1 MIKPITN
8 RLRYNLPMPDF
19 LEIPERLV
27 PLLRLLAETAT
38 HHTTPLYV
46 VGGFV
51 RDNLLRLPAYE
62 PDLDLVA
69 VGNAPALVKALAAQH
84 GGSFTAHPPFG
95 TATWHLPSGMP
106 MRAIDFAT
114 TRTETYAAAAALPMV
129 TLISGTDALQ
139 RDAHRR
145 DFSVNTLAMQ
155 LAPEPFGLLID
166 PLGALPDLHQGVLR
180 TLHPHS
186 FRDDPTRLLRAARFV
201 ARLGFRLAAE
211 SAAELPL
218 GLPHIAALS
227 GERLRH
233 EFDLIFAEDLPEIA
247 LRWLADHGVLAA
259 IDSRLTFD
267 ERWQAAYPALRALS
281 ASLADLDPLVASWA
295 LFSSA
300 FPDDPDLLERFALPR
315 TTHRAA
321 AEVRRARLA
330 LACLAPDAP
339 PSQITRALMPFC
351 TEAVLAAALVGTP
364 ADQDRAWHYLT
375 LWRHAQPA
383 ADGNFLRGLGLK
395 PSPLFGKLLS
405 RLRDALL
412 DGEVSSLEAQQALLK
427 AWANEAQD
435 GTKPHEHTT

>member
-1 MIKPITN
+1 
-8 RLRYNLPMPDF
+8 MPDF

-27 PLLRLLAETAT
+27 PLLRVLAGVAT
-38 HHTTPLYV
+38 RHATPLYV

-51 RDNLLRLPAYE
+51 RDNLLKLPAYE

-69 VGNAPALVKALAAQH
+69 VGDAPALVKELAAQH

-114 TRTETYAAAAALPMV
+114 TRTETYAAAAALPTV
-129 TLISGTDALQ
+129 TLISGADALQ

-155 LAPEPFGLLID
+155 LAPEPFGALID
-166 PLGALPDLHQGVLR
+166 PLGALPDLHSGLLR
-180 TLHPHS
+180 TLHPQS
-186 FRDDPTRLLRAARFV
+186 FVDDPTRLLRAARFV

-233 EFDLIFAEDLPEIA
+233 EFDLIFAEALPEIA
-247 LRWLADHGVLAA
+247 LRWLAEHGVLAA
-259 IDSRLTFD
+259 IDPRLTFD
-267 ERWQAAYPALRALS
+267 ERLQAAYPVLRALREPP
-281 ASLADLDPLVASWA
+281 ADLDRLAVSWA
-295 LFSSA
+295 LWGST
-300 FPDDPDLLERFALPR
+300 FPDDATLLDRFALPKA
-315 TTHRAA
+315 THRAA

-330 LACLAPDAP
+330 FACLTPDAP
-339 PSQITRALMPFC
+339 PSRITRALAPFC
-351 TEAVLAAALVGTP
+351 TEAVLAAALIGTA
-364 ADQDRAWHYLT
+364 ADRDRAWQYLT
-375 LWRHAQPA
+375 LWRYAQPA
-383 ADGNFLRGLGLK
+383 ADGNFLRSLGLK

-412 DGEVSSLEAQQALLK
+412 DGEVSSPEAQRALLK

-435 GTKPHEHTT
+435 GAKPHEHTR

>member
-1 MIKPITN
+1 MIKRITS

-19 LEIPERLV
+19 LDIPERLV
-27 PLLRLLAETAT
+27 PLLRVLAETAK
-38 HHTTPLYV
+38 HHATPLYV

-51 RDNLLRLPAYE
+51 RDNLLKLPTYE

-69 VGNAPALVKALAAQH
+69 VGNAPALVKELAAQH

-114 TRTETYAAAAALPMV
+114 TRTEIYATAAALPTV
-129 TLISGTDALQ
+129 TLISGADALQ

-155 LAPEPFGLLID
+155 LAPEPFGALID

-186 FRDDPTRLLRAARFV
+186 FSDDPTRLLRAARFV

-211 SAAELPL
+211 SIAELPQ

-233 EFDLIFAEDLPEIA
+233 EFDLIFAEEMPHVA
-247 LRWLADHGVLAA
+247 LRWLAEHGVLAA
-259 IDSRLTFD
+259 IDPRLTFD
-267 ERWQAAYPALRALS
+267 ERLESAYPALRALRES
-281 ASLADLDPLVASWA
+281 PPDLDHLAASWA
-295 LFSSA
+295 LFGST
-300 FPDDPDLLERFALPR
+300 FPDDAALLERLALPKA
-315 TTHRAA
+315 THRAV

-330 LACLAPDAP
+330 LACLEPTAP
-339 PSQITRALMPFC
+339 PSQITRALVPFC
-351 TEAVLAAALVGTP
+351 TEAVVAAALIGTP
-364 ADQDRAWHYLT
+364 TDRDRVWQYLT
-375 LWRHAQPA
+375 LWRYAQPA
-383 ADGNFLRGLGLK
+383 ADGNFLRSLGLK
-395 PSPLFGKLLS
+395 PSPLFGRLLS

-412 DGEVSSLEAQQALLK
+412 DGEVSSPEAQRALLK
-427 AWANEAQD
+427 EWVNKAQD
-435 GTKPHEHTT
+435 GAKPHEHTT